1 TNDMAPW
8 NGDSG
13 PLLLQAVQG
22 ANIKVTASRYV
33 NSRGSRSSD
42 IGVWSS
48 LIGTQIS
55 STKLRRP
62 AMLKVH
68 NWANENNKYGRKI
81 NISEGGEKKVRSSK
95 TTVIWMGMGMERAAM
110 N

>member
-1 TNDMAPW
+1 MHVFPGTFNLRAAVTQASDFGSKHNTMAYLLLHEVGEL

-33 NSRGSRSSD
+33 NSRGSRSSISGD

-62 AMLKVH
+62 
-68 NWANENNKYGRKI
+68 G
-81 NISEGGEKKVRSSK
+81 
-95 TTVIWMGMGMERAAM
+95 
-110 N
+110 